1 VFERYTEPA
10 RQVVVYAS
18 EEARELR
25 HDAIGTE
32 HVLIGLLR
40 EDRGLAARVLDSLGV
55 TLSEVRGQVAR
66 IVGTGPEAR
75 TGEMPFTART
85 KKVLQLAVHEATS
98 LGHDQ
103 VGTEH
108 ILLALAREGSGV
120 AAQLLTDAGAAP
132 ARVIAAVDAAWSGE

>member
-1 VFERYTEPA
+1 VFERLTEPA

-32 HVLIGLLR
+32 HLLIGLLR
-40 EDRGLAARVLDSLGV
+40 EDRGLAARVLESLGV
-55 TLSEVRGQVAR
+55 TLSDVRGQVAR
-66 IVGTGPEAR
+66 IVGMGIDAETGQ
-75 TGEMPFTART
+75 MPFTART
-85 KKVLQLAVHEATS
+85 KNVLELAGTEASSHGHE
-98 LGHDQ
+98 Q

-108 ILLALAREGSGV
+108 ILLALAQEGSGV

-132 ARVIAAVDAAWSGE
+132 ARVIAAVDAAWGDE